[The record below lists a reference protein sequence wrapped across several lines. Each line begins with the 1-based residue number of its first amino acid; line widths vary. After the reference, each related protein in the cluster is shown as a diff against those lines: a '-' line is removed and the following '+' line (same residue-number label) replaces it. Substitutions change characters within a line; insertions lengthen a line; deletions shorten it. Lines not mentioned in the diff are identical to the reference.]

1 MKNKEKFRKFFEINR
16 DWINSHSLLIAD
28 NLKIFYQLFY
38 DYIFENGLEEDQ
50 GINVFR
56 IVIKQEILKSIQ
68 LDSQK
73 ILFNSRKNIMI
84 GDIIIDNPI
93 IRKWYSQCI
102 QEDYMQE
109 KKRQLVRA
117 NLISL
122 KMKDNCE

>member
-109 KKRQLVRA
+109 KNV
-117 NLISL
+117 N
-122 KMKDNCE
+122 